1 MPQLYLYNVNAMKKN
16 YLSPGYFYILVLFIV
31 VSCQK
36 KHNENRD
43 ITTIEENTTEEKLYS
58 KKEINTINSGF
69 NFLPSSTSNEIITH
83 EHYTLSYKEDYE
95 QAEWVAYEL
104 KKGRYASHDFDRPYF
119 IEDPKVTSGSADW
132 KNYRKSG
139 YDKGHL
145 CPAGDMKFSKNAFDD
160 TFFTSNISPQ
170 DHDFN
175 SGIWNNLEQKV
186 RYWANK
192 YEGLYVV
199 TGGVLNNKLE
209 TIGHE
214 DVAVPDY
221 FYKVL
226 LSKVNGNYKM
236 IGFLLANEDSELPMY
251 KFVVS
256 VDEIEKKTGI
266 DFFPTLDDVTE
277 NQLEKSSSYKDWA
290 F

>member
-1 MPQLYLYNVNAMKKN
+1 MKNIIQLFKIFLLINFFV
-16 YLSPGYFYILVLFIV
+16 I
-31 VSCQK
+31 VSCNQK
-36 KHNENRD
+36 PNSQNQIQDSEKEKETPNSFNESS
-43 ITTIEENTTEEKLYS
+43 TNTF
-58 KKEINTINSGF
+58 GDF
-69 NFLPSSTSNEIITH
+69 NFLPTSTTNQIIVH
-83 EHYTLSYKEDYE
+83 DNYTLSYVEDYE

-104 KKGRYASHDFDRPYF
+104 KKGRYGSQNFERPFF
-119 IEDPKVTSGSADW
+119 IEDPKVKSGSADW

-145 CPAGDMKFSKNAFDD
+145 CPAGDMKFSKEAFDE

-170 DHDFN
+170 LHHFN
-175 SGIWNNLEQKV
+175 DGIWNNLEQKV

-199 TGGVLNNKLE
+199 TGGVLTKGLE
-209 TIGHE
+209 TIGKE
-214 DVAVPDY
+214 DVAVPVY

-226 LSKVNGNYKM
+226 VSKVNGKYKM
-236 IGFLLANEDSELPMY
+236 IGFLLPHEESDKPIYN
-251 KFVVS
+251 FVVA

-266 DFFPTLDDVTE
+266 DFFPKLDDTIE
-277 NQLEKSSSYKDWA
+277 NQLEKSSSYKEWA

>member
-1 MPQLYLYNVNAMKKN
+1 MKSFILKSLFALFVLQIMVSCNQKNNTENVNNAPIIEEKSSNTFQKEATSTKGFDFLPTSTFN
-16 YLSPGYFYILVLFIV
+16 QIV
-31 VSCQK
+31 V
-36 KHNENRD
+36 HDN
-43 ITTIEENTTEEKLYS
+43 
-58 KKEINTINSGF
+58 
-69 NFLPSSTSNEIITH
+69 
-83 EHYTLSYKEDYE
+83 YTLSYREEYE

-104 KKGRYASHDFDRPYF
+104 KKGRFASHDFERPYF
-119 IEDPKVTSGSADW
+119 IEDPKVKTGSADW
-132 KNYRKSG
+132 RNYRKSG

-145 CPAGDMKFSKNAFDD
+145 CPAGDMKFSKAAFDE

-192 YEGLYVV
+192 YEGLYVI
-199 TGGVLNNKLE
+199 TGGVLEEGLQS
-209 TIGHE
+209 IGTE
-214 DVAVPDY
+214 DVAIPEY

-226 LSKVNGNYKM
+226 VSNVNGRYKM
-236 IGFLLANEDSELPMY
+236 IGFLLPNEDSEKPLFE
-251 KFVVS
+251 FVVS

-266 DFFPTLDDVTE
+266 NFFPNLDDTME